1 MARSGVTKFF
11 QNTYQPDILVHLL
24 IRASVYFFKGKLMF
38 KKTLAAVAV
47 GMVAFGAQAAEFKI
61 GDDVVFQANFDL
73 LAEVWN
79 KQETVGTSQNL
90 LGNGQIQLRST
101 KTLTPDLS
109 VFGQIEVDFDPAVNN
124 APAWA
129 DDSRIGLASKSFG
142 TFSVGQFDSFIED
155 NIGEAITLSPHA
167 ETAVFV
173 DEPTKDF
180 NDGRAVQYVTPK
192 INGFFGVIG
201 LNYSTQTSNTE
212 QSIGTSFVLGYDL
225 NGLKVFVGQ
234 SNLPKFTDAAGTL
247 HTMKTGTGGAASYK
261 FGDTTVAASAWKTTK
276 LSTTTQPELDIN
288 YTGIGVAH
296 VMGPLD
302 FSLTFQNV
310 VNNTSATV
318 ATTANQW
325 AAGVG
330 YTVTKGTVIYL
341 HTNSLGATNKVGDFM
356 VAGIKTSF

>member
-1 MARSGVTKFF
+1 MYWSSCSFEQVC
-11 QNTYQPDILVHLL
+11 I
-24 IRASVYFFKGKLMF
+24 FKGKLMF

-47 GMVAFGAQAAEFKI
+47 GMVVFGAQAAEFKI

-73 LAEVWN
+73 LAEVLN
-79 KQETVGTSQNL
+79 KKETVGTSQNL

-101 KTLTPDLS
+101 KTLTPDFS

-124 APAWA
+124 ATPSA
-129 DDSRIGLASKSFG
+129 DDSRIGLASKQFG
-142 TFSVGQFDSFIED
+142 TFTVGQFDSFIED

-192 INGFFGVIG
+192 VNGFFGVIG

-212 QSIGTSFVLGYDL
+212 QSLGTSFVLGYDL
-225 NGLKVFVGQ
+225 DGLKVSFGQ
-234 SNLPKFTDAAGTL
+234 SNLPKFTDVAGTA
-247 HTMKTGTGGAASYK
+247 HTMKSGIGAAVSYK
-261 FGDTTVAASAWKTTK
+261 FGDTTVAANTWKTTK
-276 LSTTTQPELDIN
+276 LSTTTLPELDIN
-288 YTGIGVAH
+288 YAGIGVAH

-302 FSLTFQNV
+302 FSFTFQNV
-310 VNNTSATV
+310 VTMAATSS
-318 ATTANQW
+318 TTANQW

-341 HTNSLGATNKVGDFM
+341 HTNSLGAANNLGDFM
-356 VAGIKTSF
+356 VAGIKTTF